1 MNSRTLLRML
11 VTLVALV
18 ALAVAVSF
26 SQRDRSSA
34 GDLLLPDLRA
44 QINDID
50 HITLRTGGTKTL
62 ATLVRRDDGWV
73 LAERHD
79 YAADMGRIRKNLIAL
94 AEARI
99 LEEKTANPEFYHRLD
114 VEDIEKDSAG
124 GLELTLAAGENRTV
138 LLIGRQ
144 AAGGNDQVY
153 VRRSGE
159 AASWLVA
166 ASLDL
171 PREASQ
177 WLDRQLTDIK
187 AARVRSVTISQP
199 GGEILRIGKAT
210 AEATDFTV
218 AELPA
223 GRQLPYPAVA
233 NPIAGALDGLTFE
246 DVEPAAGFDPGSI
259 KPVTARFETFDGLV
273 IEAKTWK
280 LAAGERVAIHASAST
295 EALQAEATAI
305 NARLARWTYTLPEF
319 KGEQLTRK
327 LADLLQPLPPS
338 N

>member
-11 VTLVALV
+11 VTLAGLV

-26 SQRDRSSA
+26 SQRERSAA
-34 GDLLLPDLRA
+34 GELLLPDLRA
-44 QINDID
+44 QINAID
-50 HITLRTGGTKTL
+50 RITVRTGGAATV
-62 ATLVRRDDGWV
+62 ATLMRRDNGWI

-114 VEDIEKDSAG
+114 VEDIDKEGAG
-124 GLELTLAAGENRTV
+124 GLELTLAAGEEQTV
-138 LLIGRQ
+138 ILVGRP
-144 AAGGNDQVY
+144 AAGGDDQVY
-153 VRRSGE
+153 LRRSGE

-171 PREASQ
+171 PRETSQ
-177 WLDRQLTDIK
+177 WLDRRLTDID
-187 AARVRSVTISQP
+187 AARVRSITISHP
-199 GGEILRIGKAT
+199 GGEVLRIEKAT
-210 AEATDFTV
+210 AEAADFTV
-218 AELPA
+218 AGIPA
-223 GRQLPYPAVA
+223 GRQLSYPAVA
-233 NPIAGALDGLTFE
+233 NPVAGALADLTLE
-246 DVEPAAGFDPGSI
+246 NAQPAASFAPGATE
-259 KPVTARFETFDGLV
+259 PVTARFETFDGLV

-280 LAAGERVAIHASAST
+280 LAAGDQVALSASAT
-295 EALQAEATAI
+295 AEAVQAEAADL
-305 NARLARWTYTLPEF
+305 NARLAGWTYTLPEF